1 MPPAA
6 DGTTASE
13 ALICEVTGV
22 SPSLRHSWISRHGL
36 RRQPKG
42 QYELRDARELAA
54 LKTMMDTLGPADA
67 AIAWTLIRSAVI
79 DRDERPFVLLF
90 DLQDKEATVATDFD
104 GVLEALPYGRRV
116 IVLRLDLPMARAT
129 RALARAVGG

>member
-1 MPPAA
+1 M
-6 DGTTASE
+6 
-13 ALICEVTGV
+13 TGV